1 MKILLIDDED
11 DIRTIAHM
19 ALSRVG
25 KMDVVEASGGA
36 EGVLLAEKEKPD
48 VILLDFMMPGMDG
61 LQTLKALKDN
71 PATAAIPVIFLTA
84 RAMPN
89 EVELLKILGA
99 RGVLTKPFQPLT
111 LAREVVAI
119 LQRERT

>member
-1 MKILLIDDED
+1 MKILLIDDEE
-11 DIRTIAHM
+11 DIRTIARM
-19 ALSRVG
+19 ALVRVG
-25 KMDVVEASGGA
+25 KMDVVEAAGGA

-48 VILLDFMMPGMDG
+48 AILLDFMMPGMDG

-71 PATAAIPVIFLTA
+71 PATASIPVIFLTA

-111 LAREVVAI
+111 LARE
-119 LQRERT
+119 